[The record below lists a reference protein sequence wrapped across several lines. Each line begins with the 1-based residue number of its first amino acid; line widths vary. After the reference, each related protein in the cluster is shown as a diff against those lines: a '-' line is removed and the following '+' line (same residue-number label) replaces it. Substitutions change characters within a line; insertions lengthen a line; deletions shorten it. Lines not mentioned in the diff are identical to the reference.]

1 MSLNN
6 ISDVTAALGAITPQG
21 VNNGVPTLTN
31 SLSTGTHDSS
41 GIEGETLTSQSA
53 EVGGGSSSFG
63 RYNKQMLISNY
74 LNRGKGKV
82 DKSYGLILTGPT
94 LRNAPTMEGSTQ
106 KESGRELG
114 KNQYESQSDRPT

>member
-6 ISDVTAALGAITPQG
+6 ISDVTAALGAMTPQG

-31 SLSTGTHDSS
+31 SLSTGTTS
-41 GIEGETLTSQSA
+41 GIGGETLTSQSA

-74 LNRGKGKV
+74 LNRGKG
-82 DKSYGLILTGPT
+82 PT
-94 LRNAPTMEGSTQ
+94 LRNAPAMEGSSH
-106 KESGRELG
+106 KESGPNAPLPSGHSELR
-114 KNQYESQSDRPT
+114 KNRYEIQRYRPS